1 MMAPLLENKYVVLA
15 LRIGFG
21 AMWIVAAWDKI
32 AHPDKFAIAVD
43 NYHMLP
49 RVLVHAFALAL
60 PWVEMLVGL
69 CLVAG
74 VAVEGAALLSAA
86 MMVMFIIGL
95 TQALVRGLDISCG
108 CFAQTTGQESKISPW
123 LVLRDAAL
131 IAGSLWI
138 LVYNRGRWTILT
150 LLGRAPGASAAGH

>member
-1 MMAPLLENKYVVLA
+1 MAALLENKYVVLA

-21 AMWIVAAWDKI
+21 AMWIIAAWDKI

-43 NYHMLP
+43 NYHILP
-49 RVLVHAFALAL
+49 RALVHAVALIL
-60 PWVEMLVGL
+60 PCVEMLVGL

-74 VAVEGAALLSAA
+74 TAVEGAALLSAA
-86 MMVMFIIGL
+86 MMVVFIIGL

-108 CFAQTTGQESKISPW
+108 CFSQTTGQASKISPW

-131 IAGSLWI
+131 IAGSVWI
-138 LVYNRGRWTILT
+138 LVYNRGRWSILN
-150 LLGRAPGASAAGH
+150 LLRRTPGACVAGH